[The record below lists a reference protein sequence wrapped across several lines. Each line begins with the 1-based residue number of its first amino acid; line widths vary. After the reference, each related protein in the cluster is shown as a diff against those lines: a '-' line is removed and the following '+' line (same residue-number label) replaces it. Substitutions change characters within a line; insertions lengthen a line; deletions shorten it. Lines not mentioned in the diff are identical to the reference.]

1 MNAQPPEKGTHR
13 EPRTT
18 EDQLRELLGKHL
30 QAASDEA
37 IRSDG
42 QVPADRVEALGRLS
56 RLVDLY
62 EASKP
67 SPARKRW
74 PVAVALGSTLL
85 VVSLLLFAR
94 VRETE
99 IELELAVSEISFTSP
114 VQQVLTEAINLS
126 SLGLSGFRVV
136 NVPGPDPDSQ
146 RIMTFDGGE
155 GALRL
160 SLTPEAGERR
170 GSITLAPLSLPK
182 ETRLWVRHTG
192 SPGHY
197 RLSLKGTDL
206 SLRADINGSVQVAMP
221 GTGIRKLD
229 LTSPDAFRFQSGSN
243 DIDLDLALPDKT
255 SASLSSQLPASALSL
270 FHIDEFIDARNT
282 LVRRVSTILSGTLYL
297 VSLNDQERKLRPG
310 EAIQFERV
318 EGEFRTLLLQDDHM
332 DAKFHG
338 RARGMTIGSGESRRS
353 LMPTWLEWLTA
364 RHSLSLLWGAAL
376 YLFGL
381 VSVVFRWWGKPI

>member
-1 MNAQPPEKGTHR
+1 V
-13 EPRTT
+13 TT

-30 QAASDEA
+30 QAASEEA
-37 IRSDG
+37 IRSGG
-42 QVPADRVEALGRLS
+42 QVPSDRVEELGRLS

-62 EASKP
+62 KACKP
-67 SPARKRW
+67 SPPRKRW

-85 VVSLLLFAR
+85 AVSLLLFGR

-99 IELELAVSEISFTSP
+99 IELELALSEISFTSP
-114 VQQVLTEAINLS
+114 VQQVLTEAVNLS
-126 SLGLSGFRVV
+126 SLGVSGFRSVSL
-136 NVPGPDPDSQ
+136 PGPDAAARKVIAFES
-146 RIMTFDGGE
+146 GE

-160 SLTPEAGERR
+160 SPAPEDEKAQ

-182 ETRLWVRHTG
+182 ETRIWLRHTG
-192 SPGHY
+192 SPGRY

-206 SLRADINGSVQVAMP
+206 DLRADANGSVQVAIP
-221 GTGIRKLD
+221 GTGIRTLE
-229 LTSPDAFRFQSGSN
+229 LTSPDDFRFQSGSN
-243 DIDLDLALPDKT
+243 DVDLDMAFLDKT
-255 SASLSSQLPASALSL
+255 PASLSSQLPASSLSF
-270 FHIDEFIDARNT
+270 FHIDEFLDANRT

-310 EAIQFERV
+310 EAIQFEQV
-318 EGEFRTLLLQDDHM
+318 QGEFRTFLLQDDHI

-353 LMPTWLEWLTA
+353 LMPTWLDWLTA

-381 VSVVFRWWGKPI
+381 VTVVFRWWGKPI